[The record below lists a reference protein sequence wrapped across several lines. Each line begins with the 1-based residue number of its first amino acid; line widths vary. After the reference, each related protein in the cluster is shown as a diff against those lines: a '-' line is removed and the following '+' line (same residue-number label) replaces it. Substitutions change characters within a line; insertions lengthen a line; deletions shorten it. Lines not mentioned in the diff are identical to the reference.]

1 MFRKEKD
8 IVERSQTLMK
18 NKEIKQFKDELIK
31 QFPYFKEHNEDLN
44 ELLPNKCALSC
55 TKLANRTLLYS
66 LEGNVLFFDIEGRNN
81 LFPTIATLG
90 KFPDLLI
97 TFYTWGPV
105 SRYILNGADF
115 MIPGIATPQGL
126 ELLKEKSKC
135 CLKIVGNPV
144 PFAVGSSMLD
154 YSTLTSVRTRK
165 GKALTVIHSW
175 GDFISPK
182 IPPNE
187 GFKTTIQI
195 TPTEKMSEENEKSQ
209 IDYDPNEEDDDDNAE
224 GTGEGEEKKESVE
237 GEELPL
243 EQLKITEDDDQQEE
257 GEEGEREEPE
267 IAGSDHQEDDNQND
281 SEEEEQEQRPSKH
294 DKKSRHQSRR
304 NQKKEQQPRSGESD
318 QQTTSTTNKLYAN
331 DEELLTTLVLSLK
344 YFIKD
349 KQLPM
354 LVSTFWALLQKYVQN
369 ENMIIDIKK
378 TSYKKVS
385 NFLINYCQNSL
396 GLLTCAVDTGN
407 STDNQDEGGENNGV
421 LLLVSINRNH
431 ELFPHYK
438 IHNLE
443 AFKEEIKQ
451 RELKAHL
458 LYSEST
464 TLLGGQQPK
473 GKINAIELVKFP
485 KKLKEI
491 FQMRLQTKTKK
502 EPTPQESVSAEQS
515 AVEEPESEE
524 EDENSGPQYGEYLK
538 ISEFKEL
545 LVNYIKLYSLELPDK
560 RSHVIVTSEDPLYE
574 YCEQKSSAKKESS
587 VPLPPPAASVP
598 TVMPPVI
605 DQEEEEY
612 YEDTTSTVF
621 PSSSSSGYD
630 PWKTTSDV
638 NEFKLKIHKDGLKD
652 VNSLPFPNT
661 TSSNNNTG
669 ATRTGY
675 QDSFPTLGST
685 KAGAPPATS
694 KIAGGSR
701 VGGWGRDP
709 SKPFKPVE
717 LPPSKP
723 KTTPAISSSSNNS
736 MASIIKEQQQQQ
748 SKEKKA
754 KKTES
759 SSGGYDEVRIL
770 QLSKEE
776 LLRMLVAKMIPYHA
790 IILPDGTI
798 DIHSGGIPKI
808 TILTERRAGNKV
820 KANVYSFGF
829 YFLTELFCCFAFLIR
844 W

>member
-18 NKEIKQFKDELIK
+18 NKEIKQFKDELVK
-31 QFPYFKEHNEDLN
+31 QFPYFKEHNDDLN

-55 TKLANRTLLYS
+55 TKLVNRTLLYS

-81 LFPTIATLG
+81 LFPTIAALSR
-90 KFPDLLI
+90 FPELMI

-126 ELLKEKSKC
+126 EPLKEKSKC

-165 GKALTVIHSW
+165 GKAMTVIHSW

-195 TPTEKMSEENEKSQ
+195 TPTEKMSEENEESQ
-209 IDYDPNEEDDDDNAE
+209 VDYDPNEEEEEEGEGEGDNTE
-224 GTGEGEEKKESVE
+224 GTGDGEEKKESV
-237 GEELPL
+237 GEEEEELTELPV
-243 EQLKITEDDDQQEE
+243 EQLKITEDDDQQEQREE
-257 GEEGEREEPE
+257 GEEPE
-267 IAGSDHQEDDNQND
+267 AAGSDHQKDD
-281 SEEEEQEQRPSKH
+281 SEEEEQEQRSSKH

-304 NQKKEQQPRSGESD
+304 NQKKEQHPSRSGDSD
-318 QQTTSTTNKLYAN
+318 QQTTLTTSKLYAN

-407 STDNQDEGGENNGV
+407 STDNQDDGENNGV

-458 LYSEST
+458 LYSESNL
-464 TLLGGQQPK
+464 TLPGGQQQPK

-515 AVEEPESEE
+515 AVEEPEDEE
-524 EDENSGPQYGEYLK
+524 EDEKSGPQYGEYLK

-587 VPLPPPAASVP
+587 VPLSPAASVP
-598 TVMPPVI
+598 TTNIRPTIV
-605 DQEEEEY
+605 DNEDEEY
-612 YEDTTSTVF
+612 YEDTSSAAF
-621 PSSSSSGYD
+621 PSSSSSSYD

-661 TSSNNNTG
+661 TSSNNNST

-675 QDSFPTLGST
+675 QDSFPTLGSSSGT
-685 KAGAPPATS
+685 KAAVPMATS

-717 LPPSKP
+717 LPASKP
-723 KTTPAISSSSNNS
+723 KTTTSTSSSSNSNS

-754 KKTES
+754 KKTET

-770 QLSKEE
+770 QMSKEE

-820 KANVYSFGF
+820 KNNIYMI
-829 YFLTELFCCFAFLIR
+829 FLT
-844 W
+844 